1 MNNNS
6 SLKEY
11 YINIQNL
18 YQNAVNML
26 TALNQSLSTSSSEV
40 TVSIVNDNNV
50 TSQVRI
56 PSMLYLENKLEQLD
70 SNFNT
75 LFNIPKT
82 GEAWFQQTENSN
94 MYKLNLVK
102 TSSAPQVPQFS
113 TTSLYAGTT
122 INNILKDMVNPRTYI
137 RLNIDN
143 LTDNIEQVFMRKI
156 VIKNTVIY
164 DSLTKLNLNSY
175 AEYKA
180 ALFNYVQGV
189 DYEEY
194 DSVLNTPIKTEQY
207 NSEFKI
213 IDLPALDS
221 GNPWTDVDSTRLQYK
236 LKLNTIEYTDK
247 DDTSIVFK
255 LKTGDFITLDDNY
268 AIYRV
273 KNVSS
278 SYNNDSANTDYYI
291 IIEEYVGHTALMTTS
306 LNSSMIFKVYNPNY
320 SEFHYVDIPLEEN
333 PYICV
338 FLGTITNGVR
348 SQLSTPILLNLNNI
362 LMKDESGNYIYGS
375 NSKSPLSYI
384 QYYDKYCNNI
394 GDLIDA
400 LSETSYPQ
408 ISNYD
413 NDVLNELSNSV
424 AIQNYVGNTIS
435 ADNSLTVKKINSH
448 LTDTLTSDNIT
459 QLHAQKAELNS
470 QLSSLQDNIDQV
482 YSQLTTTDF
491 SQNTTLTQESL
502 KSQLNTYYS
511 ERITLQKQ
519 VIAVINQIDAL
530 KTNVVDNDKSKFRVR
545 GTTNVDNFISFLQ
558 QNYGNKLN
566 IIGADIQYKYSAVN
580 NTNTT
585 LTSINSTVFTDWN
598 KYITSDKQRYLKFDD
613 TTNSYEINY
622 VDYGNDVN
630 IIKWNQIDIPIQKGE
645 DVIIK
650 VRYKYNIGQPFIELY
665 TPWSNEITIAFP
677 TELEEDTTITDIIS
691 KNNDDVIGAKF
702 NQTLIN
708 DGYEEH
714 INNKI
719 IDNSQTFFH
728 MPENIYSGYT
738 TPENKMIS
746 LRDELQTITSQL
758 DEYRS
763 LMHNELNS
771 KFKVFLEYDNN
782 VIELIKS
789 SQNNI
794 TINETANGVNNT
806 FIKKN
811 MNIVFKNVGDTTI
824 KFYSIFPGDVT
835 IPLLQDTEE
844 FSQQYLINYDRVP
857 LLFGKSKVPTENVC
871 LQKMGQWVYF
881 RSNNPYSSRSIYY
894 NSAAQN
900 QADIATFQTY
910 ANGDNTITHFN
921 PIHYSLNDIGK
932 DFNQPT
938 VGYVLRNSLYNILW
952 NQLSITQ
959 TNNNSTTEIVNST
972 YDYTNVNPSMFIYD
986 DKQQNKYILKY
997 EHLVGKENGKDFYMS
1012 TNMSFDTFKTKATS
1026 LESNSDG
1033 LFVGAFLI
1041 PELITDNALVCPQKD
1056 DAQYLELAS
1065 GESISIPVIFE
1076 YYMNGAEN
1084 TATEITKGLYFDLRP
1099 SLFKDPT
1106 HYMIN
1111 VTAKYDYTV
1120 NNSDIV
1126 NMANPLIDTV
1136 TE

>member
-40 TVSIVNDNNV
+40 TVSIVNDNNL
-50 TSQVRI
+50 TTQVRI

-102 TSSAPQVPQFS
+102 TSSAPQIPQFS
-113 TTSLYAGTT
+113 TNSIYAGTS
-122 INNILKDMVNPRTYI
+122 INNILKDMVSPHTYI

-143 LTDNIEQVFMRKI
+143 LTDNIENVFMRKI
-156 VIKNTVIY
+156 VIKNTSIY
-164 DSLTKLNLNSY
+164 DSLSVLNLNSY

-180 ALFNYVQGV
+180 ALFNYVQGT
-189 DYEEY
+189 DYDEY
-194 DSVLNTPIKTEQY
+194 DSVLDTPIKNEQF

-213 IDLPALDS
+213 IDLD
-221 GNPWTDVDSTRLQYK
+221 NPWTDIDSTRLQYK
-236 LKLNTIEYTDK
+236 LKLDTIKYTDK
-247 DDTSIVFK
+247 DDSAIVFK
-255 LKTGDFITLDDNY
+255 LKAGDFITLDDNY
-268 AIYRV
+268 AIYKV

-278 SYNNDSANTDYYI
+278 SYNNNDANTDYYI
-291 IIEEYVGHTALMTTS
+291 TIEEYVGHTALMTTA
-306 LNSSMIFKVYNPNY
+306 LNNSMLFKIYNPNY
-320 SEFHYVDIPLEEN
+320 SEFHYIDIPLEEN

-348 SQLSTPILLNLNNI
+348 SQLSTPILLNLNNVF
-362 LMKDESGNYIYGS
+362 MKDSSGNYIYNN
-375 NSKSPLSYI
+375 NSKTPLSYI

-394 GDLIDA
+394 GDLISA
-400 LSETSYPQ
+400 LTETAYPQ
-408 ISNYD
+408 ISNYNA
-413 NDVLNELSNSV
+413 NDLNELSSGNS
-424 AIQNYVGNTIS
+424 IQNYVSETIS
-435 ADNSLTVKKINSH
+435 SGNALTVKKINSH
-448 LTDTLTSDNIT
+448 LADSVSSNNIT

-470 QLSSLQDNIDQV
+470 QLSALQDNIDQI

-491 SQNTTLTQESL
+491 SQNTTLTHESL
-502 KSQLNTYYS
+502 KSQLTTYYN

-519 VIAVINQIDAL
+519 VIAVVNQIDAL
-530 KTNVVDNDKSKFRVR
+530 KGNVVGDDTSKFRVR
-545 GTTNVDNFISFLQ
+545 GTTQVDSFISFLQ
-558 QNYGNKLN
+558 QTYGDKLN
-566 IIGADIQYKYSAVN
+566 IIGVDIQYKYSAVN
-580 NTNTT
+580 NTNTN
-585 LTSINSTVFTDWN
+585 LTSINSNVFTDWN
-598 KYITSDKQRYLKFDD
+598 KYITCDKQRYLKFDAA
-613 TTNSYEINY
+613 TNSYEINY
-622 VDYGNDVN
+622 VDYGNDIN

-645 DVIIK
+645 DVTIR

-665 TPWSNEITIAFP
+665 TPWSDETRVTFP
-677 TELEEDTTITDIIS
+677 TELEEDNTITDIIS
-691 KNNDDVIGAKF
+691 KNDDDVIGAKF

-719 IDNSQTFFH
+719 IDNSQIFFH

-738 TPENKMIS
+738 TAENKMIS
-746 LRDELQTITSQL
+746 LKDELQTITSQL

-763 LMHNELNS
+763 IMHNELNS
-771 KFKVFLEYDNN
+771 KFKVYLEYDNN
-782 VIELIKS
+782 SIELIKS

-794 TINETANGVNNT
+794 TINETTNGINDT

-857 LLFGKSKVPTENVC
+857 LLFGKSNIPTENVC
-871 LQKMGQWVYF
+871 LQKMGQWLYF

-894 NSAAQN
+894 NSTAQN
-900 QADIATFQTY
+900 QADIATFQLY
-910 ANGDNTITHFN
+910 KDGDNTITHFD

-932 DFNQPT
+932 DFNQPV

-952 NQLSITQ
+952 NQLSIVQ
-959 TNNNSTTEIVNST
+959 TNNNTTAEIINST
-972 YDYTNVNPSMFIYD
+972 YDYTTVNPSMFIYD

-1012 TNMSFDTFKTKATS
+1012 TNMSFNTFKSKATN
-1026 LESNSDG
+1026 LESNSSG
-1033 LFVGAFLI
+1033 LFVGAFFI
-1041 PELITDNALVCPQKD
+1041 PELVTENALICQQKD
-1056 DAQYLELAS
+1056 DAQYLELAA
-1065 GESISIPVIFE
+1065 GESISIPVLFE

-1099 SLFKDPT
+1099 SLFKDPS

-1111 VTAKYDYTV
+1111 VTAKYNYTV

-1126 NMANPLIDTV
+1126 NMTNPLIDTV

>member
-40 TVSIVNDNNV
+40 TVSIINDNNV

-70 SNFNT
+70 SNFNA

-113 TTSLYAGTT
+113 ANSLYAGTA

-143 LTDNIEQVFMRKI
+143 LTDNIEHIFMRKL
-156 VIKNTVIY
+156 VIKNVAIY
-164 DSLTKLNLNSY
+164 DALSNLNLNSY

-189 DYEEY
+189 DYDEY

-213 IDLPALDS
+213 IDLPVLDS
-221 GNPWTDVDSTRLQYK
+221 GNPWTDTDSTRLQYK
-236 LKLNTIEYTDK
+236 LKLDTIEYTDK

-255 LKTGDFITLDDNY
+255 LKAGDFITLDDNY
-268 AIYRV
+268 AIYKV

-278 SYNNDSANTDYYI
+278 AYNTTSSNTDYYI
-291 IIEEYVGHTALMTTS
+291 TIEEYVGHTALMATS

-320 SEFHYVDIPLEEN
+320 AEFHYVDIPLEEN

-348 SQLSTPILLNLNNI
+348 SQLSSPILLNLNNV
-362 LMKDESGNYIYGS
+362 LMKDESGNYIYGN
-375 NSKSPLSYI
+375 NSKTPLSYI

-413 NDVLNELSNSV
+413 NGVLNELSNSV
-424 AIQNYVGNTIS
+424 AIKNYVSNTVS
-435 ADNSLTVKKINSH
+435 ADNTLAVNKINSH
-448 LTDTLTSDNIT
+448 LTDTLTSNNIT

-470 QLSSLQDNIDQV
+470 QLSSLQDNIDQI

-530 KTNVVDNDKSKFRVR
+530 KGNVVGNDKTKFRVR
-545 GTTNVDNFISFLQ
+545 GITSVDSLISFLQ
-558 QNYGNKLN
+558 KNYGDKIN

-580 NTNTT
+580 NTNTN
-585 LTSINSTVFTDWN
+585 LTSINSAVFTDWN
-598 KYITSDKQRYLKFDD
+598 KYITADKQRYLKFDK
-613 TTNSYEINY
+613 TTNSYEIAY

-650 VRYKYNIGQPFIELY
+650 VRYKYNVGQPFIELY
-665 TPWSNEITIAFP
+665 TPWSDEITVTFP
-677 TELEEDTTITDIIS
+677 TELEEDTAITDIIS
-691 KNNDDVIGAKF
+691 KNDDDVISAKF

-719 IDNSQTFFH
+719 IDNSQTFYH
-728 MPENIYSGYT
+728 MPENIYSGYNT
-738 TPENKMIS
+738 AENKMIS

-758 DEYRS
+758 DEYRT

-782 VIELIKS
+782 SIELVKS

-794 TINETANGVNNT
+794 TINETTNGVNNT

-811 MNIVFKNVGDTTI
+811 MNIVFKNTGDTTI

-857 LLFGKSKVPTENVC
+857 LLFGKSNVPTENIC

-894 NSAAQN
+894 NSTAQN
-900 QADIATFQTY
+900 QADIATFQSY
-910 ANGDNTITHFN
+910 AAGDNTITHFS
-921 PIHYSLNDIGK
+921 PTHYSLNDISK

-938 VGYVLRNSLYNILW
+938 VGYVMRNSLYNILW

-959 TNNNSTTEIVNST
+959 TNNNITTEIINSA
-972 YDYTNVNPSMFIYD
+972 YNYTNVNTSMFIYD
-986 DKQQNKYILKY
+986 DNQQNKYILKY
-997 EHLVGKENGKDFYMS
+997 EHLVGKENGKVFYMS
-1012 TNMSFDTFKTKATS
+1012 TDMGFDTFKTKATN

-1033 LFVGAFLI
+1033 LFVGAFLT
-1041 PELITDNALVCPQKD
+1041 PELVVENALVCPQKD
-1056 DAQYLELAS
+1056 DAQYLELAP

-1084 TATEITKGLYFDLRP
+1084 TPTEITKGLYFDLRP

-1111 VTAKYDYTV
+1111 VTAKYNYTV

-1126 NMANPLIDTV
+1126 NMVNPLVDTV